1 MGKLLVLGGTGDA
14 IKFVQ
19 TLTQQ
24 CPQLDITTS
33 LAGRTSKP
41 KNLIGNVRIGGFGG
55 VNGLVNYLLQNSIDY
70 LIDITHPCA
79 GQISH
84 NAFLACQVTKVPHL
98 IFCRPQWHRQE
109 GDQWIEVAN
118 LEQVPQAI
126 PHSAKRIFITTGRQ
140 NLTPF
145 VGLTNLWFLIRS
157 VDLPEQTI
165 ANSKVILDRGPFSL
179 AKEVELL
186 NEYQIDTIVTKNSG
200 GDATYA
206 KILAARELQLPVIM
220 VQRPPLPAAEIVTT
234 LEEAIQTVLSYFGI
248 REGDLQNHL
257 VSLK

>member
-1 MGKLLVLGGTGDA
+1 MASAGG
-14 IKFVQ
+14 
-19 TLTQQ
+19 
-24 CPQLDITTS
+24 
-33 LAGRTSKP
+33 R
-41 KNLIGNVRIGGFGG
+41 
-55 VNGLVNYLLQNSIDY
+55 
-70 LIDITHPCA
+70 
-79 GQISH
+79 
-84 NAFLACQVTKVPHL
+84 
-98 IFCRPQWHRQE
+98 
-109 GDQWIEVAN
+109 QWIEVAN

-179 AKEVELL
+179 AKEIELL
-186 NEYQIDTIVTKNSG
+186 KEYQIDTIVTKNSG
-200 GDATYA
+200 GDATYD
-206 KILAARELQLPVIM
+206 KFAARELQLPVIM

-234 LEEAIQTVLSYFGI
+234 LEEAIQTVLSYLGI